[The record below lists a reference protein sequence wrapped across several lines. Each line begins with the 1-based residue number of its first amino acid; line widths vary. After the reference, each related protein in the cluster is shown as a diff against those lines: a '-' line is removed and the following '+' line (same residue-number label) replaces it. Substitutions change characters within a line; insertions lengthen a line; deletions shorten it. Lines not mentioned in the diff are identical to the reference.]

1 MVCTDVMRLSAF
13 MALRRPCCASLG
25 DPTRPVFADCPAL
38 ASRHTSRS
46 PRICPSS
53 PASCLGL
60 FCPLHQECPFFHLC
74 MAKMEPSFKG
84 SLEQASPLE
93 PFPIPL
99 LNSCSP
105 RGLFLPLTP
114 LPYWGDMSPQP
125 SCSFLED
132 KDHLKK

>member
-1 MVCTDVMRLSAF
+1 MVCTDVTRLSAF

-25 DPTRPVFADCPAL
+25 DPTHPVFADCPAL

-46 PRICPSS
+46 PRMCPGS

-60 FCPLHQECPFFHLC
+60 FRSLHQECPFFHLC
-74 MAKMEPSFKG
+74 MAKMNPSFKG

-99 LNSCSP
+99 LNSLLSQRTFP
-105 RGLFLPLTP
+105 ALDPATLLG
-114 LPYWGDMSPQP
+114 
-125 SCSFLED
+125 
-132 KDHLKK
+132 